1 MMNKLLNMLKGTKV
15 DMRVRVDELG
25 FVTVGFSKDD
35 YRVKKIFSTN
45 EYSFSELTIEDRIIY
60 ALKDFLGGIKTNEE
74 L

>member
-1 MMNKLLNMLKGTKV
+1 MNKLLNMLKGTKV

-25 FVTVGFSKDD
+25 FVTVGFGKDD
-35 YRVKKIFSTN
+35 YRVKKFFSPD
-45 EYSFSELTIEDRIIY
+45 EYLFSELTMEDRIIY